1 MPDLLLELATEELP
15 ASYLDRAVERLLG
28 TEKEPGI
35 IGPALAERGLAPKS
49 MKIAATPRRLVIWC
63 EGLPARQADVV
74 EEKQGP
80 SEQAA
85 FKDGQPTQAA
95 LKFAESLG
103 LRVEEVKLA
112 EVTKGK
118 KTSKYL
124 VGTKK
129 VVGRATLE
137 VLAELIPRWIE
148 AIPFK
153 KTMRWLEGEKTRF
166 ARPLRGIC
174 ALFGGEVVPASWAG
188 KSAGRTV
195 TGHRF
200 LHAQPIELASASWDD
215 YVARLRAA
223 KVVVDKAE
231 RKRVIEAGLREHMTT
246 EQVQR
251 WAHLVDEVAN
261 LVEWPLV
268 DVASFDARYLRLPR
282 IVIEEAMTGHQRYF
296 PLEDRAQP
304 GTLQPRFAYVANR
317 PFDLVIRAGNE
328 RVLGARLHDALF
340 FFEQDQKTP
349 LDQRVPGLDE
359 IVFMAELGS
368 YRARISR
375 IDALALA
382 VARAAGWAP
391 ADAQTPNTGLR
402 ITSSVDRT
410 SLYIHIAAQLARTD
424 LTTDLVQEFPALQ
437 GEMGAI
443 YAQLQ
448 GQPDEVAQAIRE
460 AYLPRGEGGVLPRTN
475 VGAALALAD
484 KLDTIVCAWA
494 TDRKPTGSKDPFM
507 VRRSVVGVLRILRER
522 GLDFPYAPL
531 VRAAISELPKERQAP
546 GLEKEILTYFRERL
560 EQQATDKDGP
570 AHRAD
575 FVRAV
580 LDSGAEPTN
589 VVDFWAR
596 LEALVELAKDER
608 FGALFALVERT
619 KTITDRNGKDV
630 KPDDVDVAALEHPA
644 EEALHQALQQARGPV
659 RTFVDARRYVE
670 AGRLYAERLADVVH
684 TFFEPAPKGVFVMD
698 ENPRK
703 RSNRLALLKQVH
715 ALLAQGFA
723 DLALIAGKA

>member
-15 ASYLDRAVERLLG
+15 ASYLDRALEALAG
-28 TEKEPGI
+28 KANEPGI
-35 IGPALAERGLAPKS
+35 IARSLAEVALAPKS
-49 MKIAATPRRLVIWC
+49 MKVAGTPRRLAVWC
-63 EGLPARQADVV
+63 ADLPARQADVV

-103 LRVEEVKLA
+103 LRVDEVKLA

-118 KTSKYL
+118 KTSRYL

-129 VVGRATLE
+129 VAGRATLE

-153 KTMRWLEGEKTRF
+153 KTMRWVKGEKTRF

-188 KSAGRTV
+188 QAAGRTV
-195 TGHRF
+195 LGHRF
-200 LHAQPIELASASWDD
+200 LVSQPLELASASWDD
-215 YVARLRAA
+215 YAAKLRAA
-223 KVVVDKAE
+223 KVLVDKAE
-231 RKRVIEAGLREHMTT
+231 RRRVIEAGLREHMTA
-246 EQVQR
+246 EQVER

-268 DVASFDARYLRLPR
+268 DVANFDARYLRLPR

-296 PLEDRAQP
+296 PLEDKAQP
-304 GTLQPRFAYVANR
+304 GALQPRFAYVANR

-328 RVLGARLHDALF
+328 RVLAARLHDALF

-391 ADAQTPNTGLR
+391 EDAKTPNTGLR

-424 LTTDLVQEFPALQ
+424 LTTDLVQEFPGLQ

-443 YAQLQ
+443 YAALQ
-448 GQPDEVAQAIRE
+448 GQPEEVSQAIRE
-460 AYLPRGEGGVLPRTN
+460 AYLPRGEGGAVPRTN

-507 VRRSVVGVLRILRER
+507 VRRSVVGALRILRER
-522 GLDFPYAPL
+522 ALDLPYAPL
-531 VRAAISELPKERQAP
+531 VRAAIAELPKERQAP
-546 GLEKEILTYFRERL
+546 DLEQEILRYFRERL
-560 EQQATDKDGP
+560 EVMGTDAG
-570 AHRAD
+570 HRAD
-575 FVRAV
+575 HVRAV

-589 VVDFWAR
+589 VVDLWAR
-596 LEALVELAKDER
+596 LEALAELAKDER
-608 FGALFALVERT
+608 FGQLFALVERT
-619 KTITDRNGKDV
+619 KTITDKNGKDV
-630 KPDDVDVAALEHPA
+630 KADDVDPAALEHPA
-644 EEALHQALQQARGPV
+644 EKALHQALAAARGPV
-659 RTFVDARRYVE
+659 RTLVDARRYVE

-698 ENPRK
+698 EDRRK
-703 RSNRLALLKQVH
+703 RTNRLALLKQVH